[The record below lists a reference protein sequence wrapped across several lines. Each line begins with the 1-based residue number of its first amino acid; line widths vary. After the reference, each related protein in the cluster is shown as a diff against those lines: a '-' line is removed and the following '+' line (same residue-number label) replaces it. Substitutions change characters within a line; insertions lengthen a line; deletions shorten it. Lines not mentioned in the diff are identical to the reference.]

1 MIDLS
6 KEAMRR
12 TILPRVLL
20 LIIGV
25 YVLLGLFRRITD
37 WVTGWFE
44 GYRQAL
50 KRHYFTEI
58 IPRLVG
64 IVALTLACYGA
75 LVGAAW
81 LLLDF
86 SVQPVY
92 IFTEWVPDN
101 FVKWSSITKVFWSL
115 IAESAKLVRIGTREL
130 RVVEFWGGLLRW
142 GLILALLGVALLP
155 KAGIGKRR
163 KEA

>member
-1 MIDLS
+1 M
-6 KEAMRR
+6 
-12 TILPRVLL
+12 
-20 LIIGV
+20 
-25 YVLLGLFRRITD
+25 
-37 WVTGWFE
+37 
-44 GYRQAL
+44 
-50 KRHYFTEI
+50 
-58 IPRLVG
+58 G